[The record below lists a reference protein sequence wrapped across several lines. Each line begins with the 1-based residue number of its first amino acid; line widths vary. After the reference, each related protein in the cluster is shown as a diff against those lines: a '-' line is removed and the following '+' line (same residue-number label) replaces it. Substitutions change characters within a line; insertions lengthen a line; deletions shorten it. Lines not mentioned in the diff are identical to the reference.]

1 MKVILTIGMEVI
13 AVTRNARRLF
23 AGRLRELRETAFQVK
38 VTQDQLAAALGHG
51 KPLSSAAISTWEN
64 GEIDKRP
71 TESRLVQ
78 YALLFSTPQSLIPRP
93 HVPAESKLD
102 KPARIRFDVL
112 RTELLRLRDNAEQE
126 ARREKA
132 DPENNDLWHHDRA
145 EKLLVVVPELPSGEQ
160 TEYANPASPNYVR
173 LARYGD
179 LDAFFDMYTALTRAG
194 YTNLSHRSAREPGI
208 DIERNLV
215 LIGGPAWNEV
225 TATFMSLLDLPI
237 RQTRQPN
244 GQPDFFTTSE
254 GSSAHPATLSDSG
267 HVIEDVGLFV
277 RATNPTNPDTD
288 VTICSGVFT
297 HGVLGAVH
305 AFTNPQVAAGNI
317 DAIRDRL
324 GQTTSFAV
332 LFGVKVIGG
341 RVPTPRL
348 ANAIIDCVAID

>member
-1 MKVILTIGMEVI
+1 MEVTMM
-13 AVTRNARRLF
+13 TRNARRLF
-23 AGRLRELRETAFQVK
+23 ASRLRELRENAFPVK

-93 HVPAESKLD
+93 HVPTESKLD
-102 KPARIRFDVL
+102 KPARLRFDQL
-112 RTELLRLRDNAEQE
+112 RSELLRLREVAEQE
-126 ARREKA
+126 AKREKS
-132 DPENNDLWHHDRA
+132 DPDTNDLWHHDRT
-145 EKLLVVVPELPSGEQ
+145 EKLLVVAPELPMGEQ
-160 TEYANPASPNYVR
+160 AEYAHPSSPNYVR

-179 LDAFFDMYTALTRAG
+179 LDAFFEMYNALARMG
-194 YTNLSHRSAREPGI
+194 YNLSHRSAQEPGI
-208 DIERNLV
+208 DLERNLV

-225 TATFMSLLDLPI
+225 TRTFMSHLDLPI
-237 RQTRQPN
+237 KQNQEPE
-244 GQPDFFTTSE
+244 GQPDYFTTSA
-254 GSSAHPATLSDSG
+254 GSSAKPTILHDSG

-297 HGVLGAVH
+297 HGVLGTVD
-305 AFTNPQVAAGNI
+305 AFTHPHVASENVEVV
-317 DAIRDRL
+317 RERL

-332 LFGVKVIGG
+332 LFRVKVIGG

-348 ANAIIDCVAID
+348 TSAIIDCAAI